1 MQEAINAAIAEA
13 NTDGYRSVRL
23 MTNVTESITI
33 EGLAANLSIDLDGW
47 TLTAKDGK
55 PAITAGAI
63 SGEGRVFIEDS
74 SATGTVNGGD
84 SSAIIVKGNE

>member
-1 MQEAINAAIAEA
+1 MYTVRQATSAIARVEGKPQWTEYTSVQEAINAAIAEA

-33 EGLAANLSIDLDGW
+33 EGLTANLSIDLDGW

-55 PAITAGAI
+55 PRHH
-63 SGEGRVFIEDS
+63 GRCNFR
-74 SATGTVNGGD
+74 
-84 SSAIIVKGNE
+84 